1 METIEKK
8 EAVFSGLELEVVKT
22 LFKAIVRMSEAHEMP
37 QNDCRLRISFGFGDK
52 LAIFIMKKGVTI
64 TETELKDVLG
74 YGNSLTDKILLATI
88 SKKLKK
94 AMKSFI
100 SESNDSSIQLIIR
113 LSDIF
118 VANQKEM
125 LLPQGNLYSNGKPFY
140 RTEVDDNGEEFG
152 YRVELNEIL

>member
-8 EAVFSGLELEVVKT
+8 EAVVSGLELEVVKT
-22 LFKAIVRMSEAHEMP
+22 LFKSIVRMSDEYEIP

-52 LAIFIMKKGVTI
+52 LAIFIMKKGFTI
-64 TETELKDVLG
+64 TEKELKDVLG

-118 VANQKEM
+118 VANQKDM